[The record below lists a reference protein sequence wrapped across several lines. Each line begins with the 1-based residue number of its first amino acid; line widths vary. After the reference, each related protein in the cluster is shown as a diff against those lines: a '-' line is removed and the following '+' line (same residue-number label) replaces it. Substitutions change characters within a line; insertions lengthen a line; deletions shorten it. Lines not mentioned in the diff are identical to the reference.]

1 VAQKKAG
8 IPLKVE
14 VEVVIVVIVLVV
26 SLMKENEGA
35 KEQENTC
42 EKESSWRKVSQDE

>member
-8 IPLKVE
+8 ILLKVE
-14 VEVVIVVIVLVV
+14 VVKVVIVLVV
-26 SLMKENEGA
+26 SLLRENEGA
-35 KEQENTC
+35 KGQENTC